1 MAKFAKMALK
11 GMIRILRYGL
21 FLALLLCGVAS
32 FAQNNPYGIDDE
44 CYAIFMRA
52 DALVGKPEFD
62 FVNDSLLQCALLKKD
77 TKAEV
82 LYYVGRL
89 RQVTQTARETH
100 NDALVDKT
108 QEEVKAISLQLGYP
122 QYYYYSYDLVQSY
135 YYATNRPLRMMD
147 LARQMQE
154 YAIENDDDYGRWMG
168 DRYMVS
174 LYINQSDFVSAKRF
188 ILRALDTYENTTDST
203 VRRQPVCRLYCD
215 LSDCYPIGSDSARF
229 AINKALE
236 VQEFYFDSLRCQF
249 YLAKFAALDYDLPAY
264 NAAKEYCLS
273 TENLRSV
280 STAGKLLF
288 KLIDAVFA
296 RDMSHF
302 EEDLDRLTPL
312 REQKYLAYILE
323 KNGYREYAF
332 LLGKKMITELEKKI
346 SSVNEGHVAELEVR
360 MGMEDLSADLQEK
373 SILVTRSSRLLGVM
387 ALLVLLFVMAFMFF
401 DIRNLNRNKEI
412 DRQRINDLKE
422 ANDRALAAGAAK
434 TRFVQNMS
442 HEVRTPLNAIVG
454 FSQLLALPD
463 GSFPEQE
470 KEEFSSHI
478 INNAQM
484 LTMLL
489 DDILNASAMD
499 SNQYKISYEDAE
511 YHFLCKAAISS
522 AEHRLQPGVQMIFAP
537 DSEEPLTFR
546 TDPRRVQQIL
556 INLLTNACKHTSKGE
571 IHLRSSLTENPGEV
585 TFSVTDTGSGIPAD
599 QAEKIFERF
608 TKLND
613 FVQGTGLGLSI
624 CRDIAGKMGGRVYL
638 DTTYTAGGSRFVLVL
653 PVTPPQDAPAG
664 AESRPEA
671 LT

>member
-1 MAKFAKMALK
+1 MALK
-11 GMIRILRYGL
+11 RMIRILRTGL
-21 FLALLLCGVAS
+21 FLALLLCGTRA
-32 FAQNNPYGIDDE
+32 FAQNNPYDIDDE
-44 CYAIFMRA
+44 CYAVFMRA
-52 DALVGKPEFD
+52 EAMVGQQGFEA
-62 FVNDSLLQCALLKKD
+62 VNDSLLQFALLKKD

-82 LYYVGRL
+82 LYYVNRL
-89 RQVTQTARETH
+89 RHVSQTARETH

-122 QYYYYSYDLVQSY
+122 QYYYYSYELAQSY
-135 YYATNRPLRMMD
+135 YFATNRPLRMME
-147 LARQMQE
+147 LVQQMYE
-154 YAIENDDDYGRWMG
+154 YALENDDDYGRWMG

-174 LYINQSDFVSAKRF
+174 LYVNQNDFVSAKRF
-188 ILRALDTYENTTDST
+188 IYRALETHATSQDTAVT
-203 VRRQPVCRLYCD
+203 RQPVCRLYCD
-215 LSDCYPIGSDSARF
+215 LSDCYPIGSDSARI

-236 VQEFYFDSLRCQF
+236 SQEVYFDSLRCQY

-264 NAAKEYCLS
+264 YAAREYCLS
-273 TENLRSV
+273 SENLRSV
-280 STAGKLLF
+280 APVGRLMFT
-288 KLIDAVFA
+288 LIDGIFDHSVKQ
-296 RDMSHF
+296 
-302 EEDLDRLTPL
+302 EDLDRLNL
-312 REQKYLAYILE
+312 VREQKYLAHIFE
-323 KNGYREYAF
+323 KNGYKDYAF
-332 LLGKKMITELEKKI
+332 QMGKKMIAELEHKI

-360 MGMEDLSADLQEK
+360 MGMEDLSADLEEK

-463 GSFPEQE
+463 GTFPEQE
-470 KEEFSSHI
+470 KEDFSNHI

-511 YHFLCKAAISS
+511 YHFLCRAAISS
-522 AEHRLQPGVQMIFAP
+522 TEHRLQPGVEMVFAP
-537 DSEEPLTFR
+537 DSEEPFTFR

-556 INLLTNACKHTSKGE
+556 INLLTNSCKHTAQGTITLST
-571 IHLRSSLTENPGEV
+571 SLTEHPDFV
-585 TFSVTDTGSGIPAD
+585 TFTVTDTGTGVPAD
-599 QAEKIFERF
+599 QAEAIFDRF
-608 TKLND
+608 VKLD
-613 FVQGTGLGLSI
+613 SFVQGTGLGLSI
-624 CRDIAGKMGGRVYL
+624 CRDIATRMGAKVYL
-638 DTTYTAGGSRFVLVL
+638 DTTYTEGGARFKFEV
-653 PVTPPQDAPAG
+653 PVHPAND
-664 AESRPEA
+664 PINN
-671 LT
+671 LK

>member
-1 MAKFAKMALK
+1 MALK
-11 GMIRILRYGL
+11 RMIRFLRTGL
-21 FLALLLCGVAS
+21 FLALLLCGAAA
-32 FAQNNPYGIDDE
+32 FAQNNPYSIDDE

-52 DALVGKPEFD
+52 EALVGKPEFD
-62 FVNDSLLQCALLKKD
+62 AVNDSLLQCALRKKD
-77 TKAEV
+77 AKAEV
-82 LYYVGRL
+82 LYYVDRL
-89 RQVTQTARETH
+89 RHVSQTARETH

-122 QYYYYSYDLVQSY
+122 QYYYYSYELAQSY
-135 YYATNRPLRMMD
+135 YYATNRPLKMME
-147 LARQMQE
+147 LVQE
-154 YAIENDDDYGRWMG
+154 MHEFALENDDDYGRWMG

-174 LYINQSDFVSAKRF
+174 LYVNQNDFVSAKRF
-188 ILRALDTYENTTDST
+188 IYRALETHATTQDST
-203 VRRQPVCRLYCD
+203 VRNQPVCRLYCD
-215 LSDCYPIGSDSARF
+215 LSDCYPVGSDSARI

-236 VQEFYFDSLRCQF
+236 TQEVYFDSLRCQY

-264 NAAKEYCLS
+264 NAAKEYCLAS
-273 TENLRSV
+273 ENLRSV
-280 STAGKLLF
+280 APVGKLVLQ
-288 KLIDAVFA
+288 LIDGIFA
-296 RDMSHF
+296 HDVNP
-302 EEDLDRLTPL
+302 EDLDQLNL
-312 REQKYLAYILE
+312 VREQKYLAHILE
-323 KNGYREYAF
+323 KNGYKEYAF
-332 LLGKKMITELEKKI
+332 QMGKKMIGELEQKI

-360 MGMEDLSADLQEK
+360 MGMEDLSADLEEK

-463 GSFPEQE
+463 GTFPEKE

-522 AEHRLQPGVQMIFAP
+522 TEHRLQPGVQMVFAP
-537 DSEEPLTFR
+537 ESEEPFTFR

-556 INLLTNACKHTSKGE
+556 INLLTNSCKHTAQGTITLST
-571 IHLRSSLTENPGEV
+571 SLTEHPDFV
-585 TFSVTDTGSGIPAD
+585 TFTVTDTGTGVPAD
-599 QAEKIFERF
+599 QAEAIFDRF
-608 TKLND
+608 VKLD
-613 FVQGTGLGLSI
+613 SFVQGTGLGLSI
-624 CRDIAGKMGGRVYL
+624 CRDIATRMGAKVYL
-638 DTTYTAGGSRFVLVL
+638 DTTYTEGGARFKFEV
-653 PVTPPQDAPAG
+653 PVHPAND
-664 AESRPEA
+664 PMNN
-671 LT
+671 LK

>member
-1 MAKFAKMALK
+1 MRRV
-11 GMIRILRYGL
+11 RIWL
-21 FLALLLCGVAS
+21 FLALLLGSVHA
-32 FAQNNPYGIDDE
+32 FAQNNPYDIDDE
-44 CYAIFMRA
+44 CYAVFMRA
-52 DALVGKPEFD
+52 EALVGKPGFD
-62 FVNDSLLQCALLKKD
+62 AVNDSLLQFALLKKD

-100 NDALVDKT
+100 NDVLVDKV

-122 QYYYYSYDLVQSY
+122 QYYYYSYELAQSY
-135 YYATNRPLRMMD
+135 YFATNRPLRVME
-147 LARQMQE
+147 LVQE
-154 YAIENDDDYGRWMG
+154 MHQYALDHDDDYGRWMG

-174 LYINQSDFVSAKRF
+174 LYVNQSDFVSAKRF
-188 ILRALDTYENTTDST
+188 INRALETHATTQDST
-203 VRRQPVCRLYCD
+203 VKRQPVCRLYCD
-215 LSDCYPIGSDSARF
+215 LSDCYPIGSDSARL
-229 AINKALE
+229 AINRALE
-236 VQEFYFDSLRCQF
+236 SQDVYFDSLRCQF

-273 TENLRSV
+273 SENLRSV
-280 STAGKLLF
+280 APAGELLF
-288 KLIDAVFA
+288 KLIDGVFN
-296 RDMSHF
+296 HTITQ
-302 EEDLDRLTPL
+302 EDLEQLHL
-312 REQKYLAYILE
+312 VREQKYLAHILE
-323 KNGYREYAF
+323 KNGYKEYAF
-332 LLGKKMITELEKKI
+332 QMGKKMISELEQKI

-360 MGMEDLSADLQEK
+360 MGMEDLSADLEEK

-412 DRQRINDLKE
+412 DRQRINDLKD

-511 YHFLCKAAISS
+511 YHFLCRAAISS
-522 AEHRLQPGVQMIFAP
+522 TEHRLQPGVQMLFKP
-537 DSEEPLTFR
+537 DSEEPFTFR

-556 INLLTNACKHTSKGE
+556 INLLTNSCKHTAQGTITLSTSLDE
-571 IHLRSSLTENPGEV
+571 IPGFV
-585 TFSVTDTGSGIPAD
+585 TFTVTDTGTGVPVE
-599 QAEKIFERF
+599 QAEAIFDRF
-608 TKLND
+608 VKLD
-613 FVQGTGLGLSI
+613 TFVQGTGLGLSI
-624 CRDIAGKMGGRVYL
+624 CRDIATRMGAKVYL
-638 DTTYTAGGSRFVLVL
+638 DTTYTEGGARFKFEV
-653 PVTPPQDAPAG
+653 PVNPAND
-664 AESRPEA
+664 P
-671 LT
+671 LNNMK